1 MRLGK
6 EIKYEQSVL
15 ISLPNLFTSS
25 PLTAR
30 DCHGAGLS

>member
-6 EIKYEQSVL
+6 EIKYEPL